1 MFYRGGERNYEV
13 VVLMMKTLL
22 GYWYKNFELLN
33 IAIVTFIKMIFAF

>member
-13 VVLMMKTLL
+13 VVLMMETLL

-33 IAIVTFIKMIFAF
+33 IAIITFIKMIFAF